1 MKELLIKLIQLKIQY
16 LKLLITYH
24 MNQTEASKRIYT
36 VSKNLLYP
44 QRDIT
49 PQDLADDDL
58 ACAESVSQV
67 LKMCGVRGLPQGGIV
82 STIKLF
88 EFLSS
93 SEQFIKVDNPLPG
106 DVIISVTGT
115 GNGKLANGHCGIVGV
130 VNIMNN
136 HSDTGL
142 WIASYTLEQWD
153 KRYRVYGGM
162 VSNFFRMI

>member
-1 MKELLIKLIQLKIQY
+1 ME
-16 LKLLITYH
+16 
-24 MNQTEASKRIYT
+24 QTINSRRIYNT
-36 VSKNLLYP
+36 AKSLLYP

-49 PQDLADDDL
+49 PQDLTDDDV

-67 LKMCGVRGLPQGGIV
+67 LRMCGVRGISQLGIV
-82 STIKLF
+82 STIRMF

-93 SEQFIKVDNPLPG
+93 SEQFIKVETPLPG

-115 GNGKLANGHCGIVGV
+115 GNGKLSNGHCGITGV
-130 VNIMNN
+130 INIMNN

-142 WIASYTLEQWD
+142 WIASYTLEQWE
-153 KRYRVYGGM
+153 KRYHDYGGM